1 MITETKIM
9 PRYAETDQMGV
20 IHHSVYAVWYELA
33 RTEHFNKIGVKYDEL
48 EKMGIMTPI
57 VKLTSEYKRPAFYN
71 QEVTIKTKVIEATPI
86 KFVVEYNVYDKEE
99 TLLNVGTTTLTWTDK
114 ETFKIMNLEK
124 MHPDLYAKVQE
135 IVEKD

>member
-20 IHHSVYAVWYELA
+20 IHHSVYAVWYELS